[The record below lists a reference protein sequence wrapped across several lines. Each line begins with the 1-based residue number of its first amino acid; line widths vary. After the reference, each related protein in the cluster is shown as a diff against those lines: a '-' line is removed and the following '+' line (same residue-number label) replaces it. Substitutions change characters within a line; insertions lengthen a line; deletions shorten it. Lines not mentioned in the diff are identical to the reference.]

1 MLLGYM
7 ALIKSLL
14 TDFGQCYVVATKRD
28 QSAIVINEIRK
39 MLSCSIPQIKD
50 RFKIYG
56 KATINKIV
64 CTLTES
70 EMAPL
75 SSDAN
80 TLDGLG
86 VDLAIV
92 DEFGAHPSYELYEVM
107 RSSQTYK
114 PNSMI
119 VIITTAYSNSATS
132 PAFNE
137 RNLLVD
143 AYEGKVPFEDRYFAA
158 IYELDSEDLENLD
171 NSDLWDKANPL
182 FAQFPIIKDKMRA
195 DYESSLRDKEKYR
208 LFLTKNL
215 NVWLTG
221 DGAESYVDY
230 ESWMDCQVD
239 TVDFQGRE
247 VVVGVDMSK
256 SVDLCGLTIM
266 AKDEDGNYL
275 MKSKAFLPKD
285 AIPGKEIS
293 DKMPYQSYANADED
307 WLTATDGKFVN
318 QLEVEDYIRNIE
330 RLYNC
335 KIKTI
340 NFDAWGALYLMSSL
354 SQDYEV
360 VDVKMSYRYFSPS
373 VKSFRERIY
382 DGRIKH
388 EFNPILNFCVANA
401 VTKSDLQE
409 NILLDKKK
417 SVNRID
423 LLVSAI
429 IAYNEFVEEET
440 SQEFGDYFLV

>member
-1 MLLGYM
+1 M
-7 ALIKSLL
+7 
-14 TDFGQCYVVATKRD
+14 V
-28 QSAIVINEIRK
+28 NHK
-39 MLSCSIPQIKD
+39 MII
-50 RFKIYG
+50 
-56 KATINKIV
+56 
-64 CTLTES
+64 
-70 EMAPL
+70 
-75 SSDAN
+75 
-80 TLDGLG
+80 
-86 VDLAIV
+86 
-92 DEFGAHPSYELYEVM
+92 DEFGAHPNYDLYEVM
-107 RSSQTYK
+107 RSSQIYK

-119 VIITTAYSNSATS
+119 VIITTAYSMSEKS

-158 IYELDSEDLENLD
+158 IYELDTEDLDNLD
-171 NSDLWDKANPL
+171 NTELWDKACPL
-182 FAQFPIIKDKMRA
+182 FSQFPVIKEKMKS
-195 DYESSLRDKEKYR
+195 DYESAKRDKEKYR
-208 LFLTKNL
+208 QFLVKNL

-221 DGAESYVDY
+221 DGSESYVDY
-230 ESWMDCQVD
+230 ESWMECQVD
-239 TVDFQGRE
+239 EIDFGGRE

-256 SVDLCGLTIM
+256 SVDLCGVTIM
-266 AKDEDGNYL
+266 AKDEEGNYL
-275 MKSKAFLPKD
+275 IKSRAFLPSEV
-285 AIPGKEIS
+285 IPNKEIS
-293 DKMPYQSYANADED
+293 DKIPYQSYADAQEG
-307 WLTATDGKFVN
+307 WLTATKGKFVN
-318 QLEVEDYIRNIE
+318 QLEVEEYIRNIE

-335 KIKTI
+335 SIKTI
-340 NFDAWGALYLMSSL
+340 NFDAWGALWLMSSL

-373 VKSFRERIY
+373 VKSFREKIY
-382 DGRIKH
+382 EGKIKH